1 MRIRQLDLFKYG
13 KFTDAT
19 LRFPAAAQDFHV
31 IVGPNEAGKSTV
43 RTAVSELLF
52 GMKQRTPL
60 DFLHDT
66 PELRLGGLLDHA
78 GGALAFHRAR
88 GRTSLRT
95 PEDAKLP
102 DDHLDAVLDG
112 ATREFFEQM
121 FGLDHERLVAGGR
134 SLLDASDRLGQV
146 LFESAAGVGSLG
158 PVREELEA
166 LRAGLW
172 APRATRTSFA
182 LAEADFSTASSE
194 LKAVQVRTRDWTERQ
209 DALDAVRREIAGAD
223 ERRRQVDRLR
233 STLERVR
240 RLAPYLHGWREKAA
254 QAAQLAALGGVVE
267 LPSSATADLL
277 AAREKLAVGAKGLE
291 FHREDL
297 ARRQA
302 AREAIV
308 ADPEA
313 LKFAAEIDAL
323 AALSASCAAH
333 EKALPG
339 VEAARRQHL
348 DAAAAAAGQLGW
360 PREEAGLRAAL
371 PSALALKTVGNL
383 LRRQGGLA
391 QALAGAR
398 DALDERERA
407 LDRLH
412 RQREAIVVETV
423 PDALRLALAEAQAHR
438 HGDAKE
444 RTQEQARGE
453 AAHALEEAL
462 DRLGRWR
469 MPVARL
475 RTLDLP
481 SAQRLNACQ
490 KADSEAA
497 SAAAMARG
505 VLGEARERFE
515 KIRLQEQHF
524 AQGNHVVTSSEVRA
538 AREQRDQ
545 AWGEVKRG
553 ALALPDG
560 AAAVDDAIRHADV
573 LVDSQLDTVQAAAE
587 LQSLRQQR
595 EAAQAELA
603 RREADLA
610 EATRSLDATRQ
621 AWADLAAGAGLPGIA
636 LDDIGAWLA
645 QRDAA
650 LAAQQKL
657 DALARELEAARA
669 ERSHAQQ
676 ALVTA
681 LLSVAPGTEADSL
694 GKWIMS
700 AEAFVQAAERA
711 AEQRRGH
718 DERVVEAGHQ
728 REAAAA
734 QAERAQREHED
745 WLREWR
751 TALADARLA
760 EVASTDAAAQGAVDL
775 ANEVVAELAAAEEPA
790 RRIEAMRA
798 ELAAR
803 DADARRLADALED
816 PAVREAGEGAAI
828 ARALAARLD
837 GARKTAE
844 AITRADEAIAQAA
857 REFEAARATLA
868 TEQARIAP
876 LLTSAGAATIDE
888 ALPLAARSDQ
898 QRRLREEI
906 EAAQAALLRDG
917 DGLPQDE
924 IAAEIDRHD
933 LAEVPAQLEAARRE
947 QDGLNAAASELAR
960 RELEARQA
968 LAAIA
973 GQSSAALAEARR
985 QEALAAM
992 GDTAEQYIEAA
1003 TASRL
1008 LRWAIDRY
1016 RDQKQGPM
1024 LSRAGEIFAGLT
1036 LGEFLRLTVDT
1047 ERQPPELSARRA
1059 SGRSVEVGGLSEG
1072 TRDQLFLALRIAALE
1087 LQLAHKAALPF
1098 VADDLFINFDD
1109 ARSKAGL
1116 EALRELS
1123 SRTQVLFLT
1132 HHDHLLP
1139 LVREVFGA
1147 AVNVVELQRER
1158 V

>member
-19 LRFPAAAQDFHV
+19 LRFPSAAQDFHV

-95 PEDAKLP
+95 PEDGKLP

-146 LFESAAGVGSLG
+146 LFESAAGVSSLG
-158 PVREELEA
+158 PVREELET
-166 LRAGLW
+166 LRADLW
-172 APRATRTSFA
+172 APRATRSSFA
-182 LAEADFSTASSE
+182 QAETDFSTASSE
-194 LKAVQVRTRDWTERQ
+194 LKALQVRTRDWTERQ
-209 DALDAVRREIAGAD
+209 DALDAVRREIAEAD

-240 RLAPYLHGWREKAA
+240 RLAPYLHAWREKD
-254 QAAQLAALGGVVE
+254 AQLVELGSVVE

-277 AAREKLAVGAKGLE
+277 AAREALAVGGKGLE

-313 LKFAAEIDAL
+313 LRFAAEIDAL

-348 DAAAAAAGQLGW
+348 DAAVAAAGQLGW
-360 PREEAGLRAAL
+360 PSEEAALRAAL
-371 PSALALKTVGNL
+371 PSALALKTVTNL

-391 QALAGAR
+391 QALASAR

-407 LDRLH
+407 LDKLCT
-412 RQREAIVVETV
+412 QRDAMVVEAV
-423 PDALRLALAEAQAHR
+423 PDALRLALAEAQVHR
-438 HGDAKE
+438 HGDTRE
-444 RTQEQARGE
+444 RAQEQARAE
-453 AAHALEEAL
+453 AGHALDEAL

-469 MPVARL
+469 MPVAQL

-481 SAQRLNACQ
+481 SAQRLSACQ

-497 SAAAMARG
+497 GAVAMARG
-505 VLGEARERFE
+505 ACNEARERFE
-515 KIRLQEQHF
+515 KLALQAQHF

-545 AWGEVKRG
+545 VWGEVKRG
-553 ALALPDG
+553 ALALPGG
-560 AAAVDDAIRHADV
+560 ATVVEDAIRHADV

-587 LQSLRQQR
+587 LQALRQQR

-610 EATRSLDATRQ
+610 GATQALDATRQ
-621 AWADLAAGAGLPGIA
+621 AWTDLAAGAGLPGIA

-645 QRDAA
+645 HRDTA

-657 DALARELEAARA
+657 DALTRELEAARA

-681 LLSVAPGTEADSL
+681 LLSVAPATEAHAL
-694 GKWIMS
+694 GKWILS

-718 DERVVEAGHQ
+718 DERVAEAERQ

-734 QAERAQREHED
+734 LAERAQREHDD

-760 EVASTDAAAQGAVDL
+760 EVATTDAAAQGAVDL

-803 DADARRLADALED
+803 DADARRLADALD
-816 PAVREAGEGAAI
+816 PALREAGEGAAS

-844 AITRADEAIAQAA
+844 AIARADEAIAQAG

-876 LLTSAGAATIDE
+876 LLASAGAATIDQ
-888 ALPLAARSDQ
+888 ALPLAARSDS
-898 QRRLREEI
+898 QRRLREES

-917 DGLPQDE
+917 DGLPQE
-924 IAAEIDRHD
+924 AIAAEIDQHD
-933 LAEVPAQLEAARRE
+933 LAEVPAQLEATRRE
-947 QDGLNAAASELAR
+947 QDALNAAASELAR

-968 LAAIA
+968 LEAIA
-973 GQSSAALAEARR
+973 GQSGAALAEARR

-1059 SGRSVEVGGLSEG
+1059 SGRSVEVSGLSEG

-1123 SRTQVLFLT
+1123 TRTQVLFLT

-1147 AVNVVELQRER
+1147 AVNVVEL
-1158 V
+1158 

>member
-1 MRIRQLDLFKYG
+1 MPPNSG
-13 KFTDAT
+13 AAT
-19 LRFPAAAQDFHV
+19 
-31 IVGPNEAGKSTV
+31 
-43 RTAVSELLF
+43 
-52 GMKQRTPL
+52 
-60 DFLHDT
+60 
-66 PELRLGGLLDHA
+66 
-78 GGALAFHRAR
+78 
-88 GRTSLRT
+88 TS
-95 PEDAKLP
+95 A
-102 DDHLDAVLDG
+102 
-112 ATREFFEQM
+112 
-121 FGLDHERLVAGGR
+121 
-134 SLLDASDRLGQV
+134 
-146 LFESAAGVGSLG
+146 
-158 PVREELEA
+158 
-166 LRAGLW
+166 
-172 APRATRTSFA
+172 
-182 LAEADFSTASSE
+182 
-194 LKAVQVRTRDWTERQ
+194 
-209 DALDAVRREIAGAD
+209 
-223 ERRRQVDRLR
+223 
-233 STLERVR
+233 
-240 RLAPYLHGWREKAA
+240 
-254 QAAQLAALGGVVE
+254 
-267 LPSSATADLL
+267 
-277 AAREKLAVGAKGLE
+277 
-291 FHREDL
+291 
-297 ARRQA
+297 
-302 AREAIV
+302 
-308 ADPEA
+308 
-313 LKFAAEIDAL
+313 
-323 AALSASCAAH
+323 
-333 EKALPG
+333 
-339 VEAARRQHL
+339 
-348 DAAAAAAGQLGW
+348 W
-360 PREEAGLRAAL
+360 PR
-371 PSALALKTVGNL
+371 
-383 LRRQGGLA
+383 
-391 QALAGAR
+391 
-398 DALDERERA
+398 
-407 LDRLH
+407 
-412 RQREAIVVETV
+412 
-423 PDALRLALAEAQAHR
+423 
-438 HGDAKE
+438 
-444 RTQEQARGE
+444 
-453 AAHALEEAL
+453 
-462 DRLGRWR
+462 
-469 MPVARL
+469 
-475 RTLDLP
+475 
-481 SAQRLNACQ
+481 
-490 KADSEAA
+490 
-497 SAAAMARG
+497 
-505 VLGEARERFE
+505 
-515 KIRLQEQHF
+515 
-524 AQGNHVVTSSEVRA
+524 
-538 AREQRDQ
+538 
-545 AWGEVKRG
+545 
-553 ALALPDG
+553 
-560 AAAVDDAIRHADV
+560 
-573 LVDSQLDTVQAAAE
+573 
-587 LQSLRQQR
+587 
-595 EAAQAELA
+595 
-603 RREADLA
+603 
-610 EATRSLDATRQ
+610 
-621 AWADLAAGAGLPGIA
+621 
-636 LDDIGAWLA
+636 
-645 QRDAA
+645 
-650 LAAQQKL
+650 
-657 DALARELEAARA
+657 
-669 ERSHAQQ
+669 
-676 ALVTA
+676 
-681 LLSVAPGTEADSL
+681 PGT
-694 GKWIMS
+694 S
-700 AEAFVQAAERA
+700 AR
-711 AEQRRGH
+711 
-718 DERVVEAGHQ
+718 
-728 REAAAA
+728 AAAA

-803 DADARRLADALED
+803 DADARRLAGALED

-828 ARALAARLD
+828 SRALAARLD

-876 LLTSAGAATIDE
+876 LLASAGAATIDE

-917 DGLPQDE
+917 DGLSQDE

-1147 AVNVVELQRER
+1147 GVNVVELQRER

>member
-1 MRIRQLDLFKYG
+1 
-13 KFTDAT
+13 
-19 LRFPAAAQDFHV
+19 
-31 IVGPNEAGKSTV
+31 
-43 RTAVSELLF
+43 
-52 GMKQRTPL
+52 
-60 DFLHDT
+60 
-66 PELRLGGLLDHA
+66 
-78 GGALAFHRAR
+78 
-88 GRTSLRT
+88 
-95 PEDAKLP
+95 
-102 DDHLDAVLDG
+102 
-112 ATREFFEQM
+112 
-121 FGLDHERLVAGGR
+121 
-134 SLLDASDRLGQV
+134 
-146 LFESAAGVGSLG
+146 
-158 PVREELEA
+158 
-166 LRAGLW
+166 
-172 APRATRTSFA
+172 
-182 LAEADFSTASSE
+182 
-194 LKAVQVRTRDWTERQ
+194 
-209 DALDAVRREIAGAD
+209 
-223 ERRRQVDRLR
+223 
-233 STLERVR
+233 
-240 RLAPYLHGWREKAA
+240 
-254 QAAQLAALGGVVE
+254 
-267 LPSSATADLL
+267 
-277 AAREKLAVGAKGLE
+277 
-291 FHREDL
+291 
-297 ARRQA
+297 
-302 AREAIV
+302 
-308 ADPEA
+308 
-313 LKFAAEIDAL
+313 
-323 AALSASCAAH
+323 
-333 EKALPG
+333 
-339 VEAARRQHL
+339 
-348 DAAAAAAGQLGW
+348 
-360 PREEAGLRAAL
+360 AGLRAAL

-412 RQREAIVVETV
+412 RQREAIVVEAV

-469 MPVARL
+469 MPVERL

-490 KADSEAA
+490 KADSEAV

-538 AREQRDQ
+538 ARAQRDQ

-718 DERVVEAGHQ
+718 DERVAEAGHQ

-775 ANEVVAELAAAEEPA
+775 ANQVVAELAAAEEPA

-816 PAVREAGEGAAI
+816 PAVREAGEGA
-828 ARALAARLD
+828 
-837 GARKTAE
+837 
-844 AITRADEAIAQAA
+844 
-857 REFEAARATLA
+857 
-868 TEQARIAP
+868 
-876 LLTSAGAATIDE
+876 
-888 ALPLAARSDQ
+888 
-898 QRRLREEI
+898 
-906 EAAQAALLRDG
+906 
-917 DGLPQDE
+917 
-924 IAAEIDRHD
+924 
-933 LAEVPAQLEAARRE
+933 
-947 QDGLNAAASELAR
+947 
-960 RELEARQA
+960 
-968 LAAIA
+968 
-973 GQSSAALAEARR
+973 
-985 QEALAAM
+985 
-992 GDTAEQYIEAA
+992 
-1003 TASRL
+1003 
-1008 LRWAIDRY
+1008 
-1016 RDQKQGPM
+1016 
-1024 LSRAGEIFAGLT
+1024 
-1036 LGEFLRLTVDT
+1036 
-1047 ERQPPELSARRA
+1047 
-1059 SGRSVEVGGLSEG
+1059 
-1072 TRDQLFLALRIAALE
+1072 
-1087 LQLAHKAALPF
+1087 
-1098 VADDLFINFDD
+1098 
-1109 ARSKAGL
+1109 
-1116 EALRELS
+1116 
-1123 SRTQVLFLT
+1123 
-1132 HHDHLLP
+1132 
-1139 LVREVFGA
+1139 
-1147 AVNVVELQRER
+1147 
-1158 V
+1158 

>member
-13 KFTDAT
+13 KFTEAT

-95 PEDAKLP
+95 PEDGKLP

-182 LAEADFSTASSE
+182 LAEADFSAASSE
-194 LKAVQVRTRDWTERQ
+194 LKAVLVRTRDWTERQ
-209 DALDAVRREIAGAD
+209 DVLDAVRREIAGAD

-254 QAAQLAALGGVVE
+254 QLAELGGVVE

-371 PSALALKTVGNL
+371 PSALALKTVSNL

-407 LDRLH
+407 LDRL
-412 RQREAIVVETV
+412 RKQREAIVVEAV

-438 HGDAKE
+438 HGEAKE
-444 RTQEQARGE
+444 RAQEQARAE
-453 AAHALEEAL
+453 AGHALDEAL

-469 MPVARL
+469 MPVAQL

-505 VLGEARERFE
+505 ALGEARERFE
-515 KIRLQEQHF
+515 KLALQEQHF

-681 LLSVAPGTEADSL
+681 LLSVAPATEADSL

-718 DERVVEAGHQ
+718 DERVAEAGHQ

-828 ARALAARLD
+828 SRALAARLD

-844 AITRADEAIAQAA
+844 AITRADEATAQAA
-857 REFEAARATLA
+857 REFEAAQATLA

-876 LLTSAGAATIDE
+876 LLASAGAATIDE

-917 DGLPQDE
+917 DGLSQDE

-947 QDGLNAAASELAR
+947 QDGLNAAASELVR

-1147 AVNVVELQRER
+1147 GVNVVELQRER

>member
-182 LAEADFSTASSE
+182 LAEADFSAASSE

-240 RLAPYLHGWREKAA
+240 RLAPYLHGWREKT
-254 QAAQLAALGGVVE
+254 AQLAELGGVVE

-371 PSALALKTVGNL
+371 PSALALKTVSNL

-407 LDRLH
+407 LDRL
-412 RQREAIVVETV
+412 RKQREAIVVEAV

-438 HGDAKE
+438 HGEAKE
-444 RTQEQARGE
+444 RAQEQARAE
-453 AAHALEEAL
+453 AGHALDEAL
-462 DRLGRWR
+462 DRRPLAHARRAVANAGPAFGTAPERLPEGRQR
-469 MPVARL
+469 GGERRRHGARRAGRGSRAL
-475 RTLDLP
+475 RETRAAGAAFRAGQ
-481 SAQRLNACQ
+481 SRRHQQRGAGR
-490 KADSEAA
+490 A
-497 SAAAMARG
+497 
-505 VLGEARERFE
+505 
-515 KIRLQEQHF
+515 
-524 AQGNHVVTSSEVRA
+524 RA
-538 AREQRDQ
+538 ARPGLGRGQ
-545 AWGEVKRG
+545 ARRAG
-553 ALALPDG
+553 
-560 AAAVDDAIRHADV
+560 
-573 LVDSQLDTVQAAAE
+573 
-587 LQSLRQQR
+587 
-595 EAAQAELA
+595 LA
-603 RREADLA
+603 RRRGGGRRRDPACRRAGRFAARYRAGRGRAAIAAPAARSGAGRVGAPRSGPGRGDALA
-610 EATRSLDATRQ
+610 RRDAPGLGRSRGRRRPARHRARRYRRLARATRCRARRAAKARRAGTRAGSRARGAQ
-621 AWADLAAGAGLPGIA
+621 PRAAGAGH
-636 LDDIGAWLA
+636 GAAVGGARYRGGLA
-645 QRDAA
+645 GQVDHVGRGLRAGRRA
-650 LAAQQKL
+650 C
-657 DALARELEAARA
+657 RRTAARPRRA
-669 ERSHAQQ
+669 RGRGR
-676 ALVTA
+676 
-681 LLSVAPGTEADSL
+681 APA
-694 GKWIMS
+694 
-700 AEAFVQAAERA
+700 
-711 AEQRRGH
+711 RG
-718 DERVVEAGHQ
+718 G
-728 REAAAA
+728 AA

-828 ARALAARLD
+828 SRALAARLD

-844 AITRADEAIAQAA
+844 AITRADEATAQAA
-857 REFEAARATLA
+857 REFEAAQATLA

-876 LLTSAGAATIDE
+876 LLASAGAATIDE

-917 DGLPQDE
+917 DGLSQDE

-1147 AVNVVELQRER
+1147 GVNVVELQRER